1 MPNYRRNYVP
11 GATYFF
17 TVVIHE
23 RRSTLASPIA
33 QKMLGDVFRECQSKR
48 PFRMDAVVLLPDHLH
63 CIWRLPRGD
72 DAYSARWGWIK
83 LEFTKR
89 WLANG
94 GSEGRVSHGQSR
106 ERRRGVWQPRFWE
119 HTVKNEDD
127 YQTRFDYIHFNPVK
141 HGYVQSPHEWEPS
154 SFHRWV
160 EKGLYP
166 RQWAA
171 SGTKPPNFEAIEEL
185 CGEPP

>member
-17 TVVIHE
+17 TVVTHG
-23 RRSTLASPIA
+23 RRPILADPRA
-33 QKMLGDVFRECQSKR
+33 HLHLGNVFRECQQAW
-48 PFRMDAVVLLPDHLH
+48 PFKLDAIVLLPDHLH
-63 CIWRLPRGD
+63 CIWRLPQGD
-72 DAYSARWGWIK
+72 DRYSARWSWIK

-89 WLANG
+89 WLASG
-94 GSEGRVSHGQSR
+94 GVEGQTTRAQQR
-106 ERRRGVWQPRFWE
+106 EHRRGVWQPRFWE
-119 HTVKNEDD
+119 HTVKDEED

-141 HGYVQSPHEWEPS
+141 HGYVQSPYEWEPS

-160 EKGLYP
+160 EQGVYP
-166 RQWAA
+166 RRWASA
-171 SGTKPPNFEAIEEL
+171 GTKLPNFSAVEHL